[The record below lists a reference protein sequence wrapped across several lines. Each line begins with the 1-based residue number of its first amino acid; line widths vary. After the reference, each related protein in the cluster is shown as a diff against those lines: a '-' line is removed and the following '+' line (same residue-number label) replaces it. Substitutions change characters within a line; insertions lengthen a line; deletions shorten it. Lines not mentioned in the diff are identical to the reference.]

1 MAAGAAAGV
10 AAGSTAAGRA
20 AGAEAP
26 GTAPGATDAGT
37 GDAYAS
43 RLRPDAPPPA
53 DGDGEASGGS
63 RRVVGGVPGSG
74 SARARNV
81 TEADGASGR
90 VAPPLD
96 LPPRRGSANGSN
108 GSAAAPASG
117 WSRGAGRSAGTG
129 SAGSGSAGTV
139 SAGTVSAGTGPRPR
153 AGSAPP
159 APPSAPPVRSHGRS
173 GGTAPPVSR
182 SDSLRAGHS
191 ECQAPAARSCS

>member
-1 MAAGAAAGV
+1 RAARWARRNSGQAAAVAAGTSAGV
-10 AAGSTAAGRA
+10 AAGSTAAGRSGAAEAAGTA
-20 AGAEAP
+20 AGAT
-26 GTAPGATDAGT
+26 GAGT

-63 RRVVGGVPGSG
+63 RRLVSGVSGSG

-96 LPPRRGSANGSN
+96 LPPRRGNGSN

-117 WSRGAGRSAGTG
+117 WSRGAGRS
-129 SAGSGSAGTV
+129 
-139 SAGTVSAGTGPRPR
+139 
-153 AGSAPP
+153 
-159 APPSAPPVRSHGRS
+159 
-173 GGTAPPVSR
+173 
-182 SDSLRAGHS
+182 
-191 ECQAPAARSCS
+191 